1 MRLVWLVVILLLSAC
16 SKGPAGPSP
25 FRAPQADAAAYA
37 KDFSLHDTAGKARSL
52 KDYRGKVVVL
62 FFGYTHCPDVCPT
75 TLGDMA
81 VAMKQLGGLAA
92 KVQVLFVTLD
102 PARDTAQMLNSYVPA
117 FNPGFVALL
126 GSDAEV
132 AQAAAGFKAVYRRHP
147 QPDGSYS
154 IDHSANSYVFDQ
166 DGRLRLIL
174 PYGQPPADIAHD
186 LRILLQGA

>member
-1 MRLVWLVVILLLSAC
+1 MRLLWLAFILLLASC
-16 SKGPAGPSP
+16 GKGPAEPSP
-25 FRAPQADAAAYA
+25 FLAPEADASAYA
-37 KDFSLHDTAGKARSL
+37 KDFRLHDAAGATRSL

-81 VAMKQLGGLAA
+81 VAMKQLGTSAA

-102 PARDTAQMLNSYVPA
+102 PARDTPQLLNGYVPA
-117 FNPGFVALL
+117 FNASFIGLR
-126 GSDAEV
+126 GTDAET

-147 QPDGSYS
+147 QSDGSYS
-154 IDHSANSYVFDQ
+154 IDHSANSYVFDR

-174 PYGQPPADIAHD
+174 PYGQPPADIVHD